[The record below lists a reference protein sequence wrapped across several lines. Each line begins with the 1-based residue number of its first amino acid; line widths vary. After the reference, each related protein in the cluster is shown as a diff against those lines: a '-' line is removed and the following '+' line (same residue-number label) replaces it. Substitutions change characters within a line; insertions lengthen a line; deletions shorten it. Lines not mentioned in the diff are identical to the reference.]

1 MRIRRSLK
9 IYFLFAVI
17 SVGALVVLVFSTL
30 AASFFIQGSDVTIRY
45 GMTQMARE
53 IAGSE
58 VHPNQLQGFAVY
70 QHWEDTPELVR
81 EHIPKLQTHQ
91 AFGKYVERDNWF
103 DIPTAAAYVLRYDHA
118 PQGTFYISWVF
129 TDILSHLQKNN
140 ADINYYLRIL
150 IYAIIAITLFSLIMV
165 VLLHRIAIPVERL
178 IDWAKELSSGNLNRA
193 APDFYYNELNNLAEI
208 IHSSLQSVQTALNRE
223 KQFLSHASHELRTPI
238 SVVRSNSQ
246 LMKRLL
252 QKEGT
257 QEKQQEVLDR
267 ILRAGMTMTELCETL
282 LWLNRGKFDNL
293 STEHVDLEKLVHQI
307 RYELDYLV
315 RDKEIDIVIETEPAS
330 SQLPLGMVRI
340 VLGNLIRNAFQHTYH
355 GQVEII
361 QLGQT
366 VKIRNCS
373 GIGETDESLGFGLGL
388 HLTSCIIEH
397 YQWPY
402 HVEELATGRDV
413 YISFTA
419 VEIDRE
425 TSQS

>member
-1 MRIRRSLK
+1 MQIRRSLK

-17 SVGALVVLVFSTL
+17 SVGTLVVLVFSTL

-45 GMTQMARE
+45 SMTQMARE
-53 IAGSE
+53 IANSE
-58 VHPNQLQGFAVY
+58 VQQNNHLQGFAVY
-70 QHWEDTPELVR
+70 QRWEDTPELVR
-81 EHIPKLQTHQ
+81 EHIPKLKAHQ
-91 AFGKYVERDNWF
+91 AFGKYVKRDNWF
-103 DIPTAAAYVLRYDHA
+103 DIPTAAAFVLRYDDA

-129 TDILSHLQKNN
+129 TDILSHLQQNN
-140 ADINYYLRIL
+140 ADTNYYLRIM
-150 IYAIIAITLFSLIMV
+150 IYAIIAITLFALIMV

-178 IDWAKELSSGNLNRA
+178 IGWAKELSSGNLNRA

-257 QEKQQEVLDR
+257 EEKQQEVLDR

-282 LWLNRGKFDNL
+282 LWLNRGKFDHL
-293 STEHVDLEKLVHQI
+293 STELVDLEKLVHQI
-307 RYELDYLV
+307 CCELDYLV
-315 RDKEIDIVIETEPAS
+315 RDKEIDITIETEPAS
-330 SQLPLGMVRI
+330 YQLPLAMVRI

-355 GQVEII
+355 GQVEIV

-366 VKIRNCS
+366 VKIRNYS
-373 GIGETDESLGFGLGL
+373 AIGETDESLGFGLGL
-388 HLTSCIIEH
+388 QLTSCIIEH

-402 HVEELATGRDV
+402 HVEELAAGRDV

-419 VEIDRE
+419 VDLESE
-425 TSQS
+425 SV

>member
-1 MRIRRSLK
+1 MQIRRSLK

-17 SVGALVVLVFSTL
+17 SVGTLVVLVFSTL

-45 GMTQMARE
+45 SMTQMARE
-53 IAGSE
+53 IANSE
-58 VHPNQLQGFAVY
+58 MQPNNLKGFAVY
-70 QHWEDTPELVR
+70 QRWEDIPELVR
-81 EHIPKLQTHQ
+81 KHIPKLQSHQ
-91 AFGKYVERDNWF
+91 AFGKYIKRDNWF
-103 DIPTAAAYVLRYDHA
+103 DIPTTTAFVLRYDDA
-118 PQGTFYISWVF
+118 TQGTFYISWVF
-129 TDILSHLQKNN
+129 TDIVSHLRQNN
-140 ADINYYLRIL
+140 ADTNYYLRIM
-150 IYAIIAITLFSLIMV
+150 IYAIIAITLFTLIMV
-165 VLLHRIAIPVERL
+165 VLLHRIAIPIERL
-178 IDWAKELSSGNLNRA
+178 IGWAKELSSGNLNRA

-208 IHSSLQSVQTALNRE
+208 IHSSLQSVQTTLNRE

-257 QEKQQEVLDR
+257 EEKQQEVLDR

-282 LWLNRGKFDNL
+282 LWLNRGQFDNL
-293 STEHVDLEKLVHQI
+293 STEPVDLEKLVHQI

-315 RDKEIDIVIETEPAS
+315 RDKEIDITIETEPAS
-330 SQLPLGMVRI
+330 YQLPLGMVRI

-366 VKIRNCS
+366 VKIRNYS
-373 GIGETDESLGFGLGL
+373 AIGDTDESLGFGLGL
-388 HLTSCIIEH
+388 QLTSCIIKH

-419 VEIDRE
+419 VETDSE
-425 TSQS
+425 